1 MAIAFFTEAIVRW
14 SALVLT
20 TYARTGASVAC
31 SAEPGAEAVTG
42 AAEAAAGRKPSE
54 AVSDSTTGTARA
66 SRRLERR

>member
-1 MAIAFFTEAIVRW
+1 MRW
-14 SALVLT
+14 SVLVLT

-31 SAEPGAEAVTG
+31 SAEAEAVTG